1 VSRIALAAVVVAF
14 AAGTAAADPVIDQV
28 TTKTAKNGVVTVT
41 VESTFED
48 RGELLLTGDVN
59 GSPVNLKKGLRAS
72 HRTLRFVV
80 NPARLHLGRKLTTGI
95 HFALNVSATETAS
108 GAQATQ
114 NVSADVPVPC
124 VLIPGFAD
132 EQTPGAFGTVATAL
146 DLLAGGRYAVDT
158 KKPFMVVH
166 EYASLTKS
174 LATLGAEVDKSVKAA
189 LRGTPFIKADIVGY
203 SYGGVVAR
211 QYLALKGGSRVRNCV
226 LLGAPGQGTP
236 IAYIGVGLLKNNL
249 LAGLLGSNASLA
261 TAVGGLVNDQTKGAL
276 RNMYPT
282 YSWLDGNPLTIALA
296 KTVLGDTSTP
306 LTNLNMVAPPFGVRF
321 DAFYYSSTPGG
332 QLGTVDHVDVANLA
346 GGLTGGSQ
354 LDPTT
359 LATGDGDGVVPAH
372 SVTMDETPAW
382 HLVITGHDL
391 GAGTHVTM
399 PADPNVLAGVVA
411 IIAQ

>member
-1 VSRIALAAVVVAF
+1 MSLAAAVVVVI
-14 AAGTAAADPVIDQV
+14 AAGTAEADPVLNQIA
-28 TTKTAKNGVVTVT
+28 TKSAKNGVVTVT
-41 VESTFED
+41 VESTFEG

-59 GSPVNLKKGLRAS
+59 GSPVILKKRLRAS

-108 GAQATQ
+108 GANATQ
-114 NVSADVPVPC
+114 DVSADVPVPC

-146 DLLAGGRYAVDT
+146 DLLAGGRYAAGA
-158 KKPFMVVH
+158 KKPLMVVH

-174 LATLGAEVDKSVKAA
+174 LATLGTEVDRSVKAA
-189 LRGTPFIKADIVGY
+189 LRGTPFIKVDLVGY
-203 SYGGVVAR
+203 SYGGLVAR
-211 QYLALKGGSRVRNCV
+211 QYMALKGGTRVRNCV
-226 LLGAPGQGTP
+226 FLGSPNQGTP
-236 IAYIGVGLLKNNL
+236 IAYIGVGLLKKNM
-249 LAGLLGSNASLA
+249 LADLLGANAALA

-282 YSWLDGNPLTIALA
+282 YQWLDGNSGLVSYALNF
-296 KTVLGDTSTP
+296 LGDSATP
-306 LTNLNMVAPPFGVRF
+306 LTALNQAPPPFGVRF

-332 QLGTVDHVDVANLA
+332 QLGTVDHIDAADVAGAL
-346 GGLTGGSQ
+346 LSGSQ
-354 LDPTT
+354 LDPAT

-372 SVTMDETPAW
+372 SVTMDETSAW
-382 HLVITGHDL
+382 HLVITGHDV